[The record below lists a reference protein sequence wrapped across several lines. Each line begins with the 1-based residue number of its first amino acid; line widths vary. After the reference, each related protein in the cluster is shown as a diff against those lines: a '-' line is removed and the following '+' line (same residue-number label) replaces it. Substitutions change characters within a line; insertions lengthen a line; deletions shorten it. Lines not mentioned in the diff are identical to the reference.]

1 MIFNTFRF
9 SDITCKMWQY
19 CTNITPDQGKYIHI
33 QHLLFSLCRTSEPHS
48 MWRLSLPHSSPQWK
62 LELIIPK
69 PHQNKSFVQVTVL
82 RSASKKAMSKFA
94 RRLVTVTKH
103 AQALPSYLNEYPQ
116 DPHLK
121 IAHQG
126 GNLQVGYPKK
136 YHRKAGKSN
145 LLLPPI
151 NLDLKT
157 NFFRIRCCQ
166 FCDILLFLRKKYQ
179 KIFPQ
184 IKTAKT
190 AFPPILTNLQYFSS
204 DVPMI
209 WYLRHLAC
217 LEDAVAKL
225 NPMPS

>member
-1 MIFNTFRF
+1 
-9 SDITCKMWQY
+9 
-19 CTNITPDQGKYIHI
+19 
-33 QHLLFSLCRTSEPHS
+33 
-48 MWRLSLPHSSPQWK
+48 
-62 LELIIPK
+62 
-69 PHQNKSFVQVTVL
+69 
-82 RSASKKAMSKFA
+82 MSKFA

-190 AFPPILTNLQYFSS
+190 AFPPISFDQSAIFFFRCAY
-204 DVPMI
+204 DMI
-209 WYLRHLAC
+209 SATFGVWRMLLP
-217 LEDAVAKL
+217 
-225 NPMPS
+225 N